1 VSRVYPDFLIF
12 CRSHPP
18 FRPGVTVAGIL
29 PHVLWAELRYRSGG
43 TAVHST
49 LFELEPDMWAG

>member
-1 VSRVYPDFLIF
+1 MRLYHDFLIF

-29 PHVLWAELRYRSGG
+29 PHVLWAELRYRSGRK
-43 TAVHST
+43 AFHST
-49 LFELEPDMWAG
+49 LFEVARPMTAG